1 MNLFTPDFFFSRV
14 QFGSTFVK
22 LLSVPDDHVIDQPEL
37 EIRVYN
43 IVTCC
48 QLPDQSLFFAAVSV
62 LQSSK
67 MSKFVI
73 EEHSVDTL
81 KENYNKVIF
90 QKQMVVAQSEKRRME
105 PAKTGDG

>member
-1 MNLFTPDFFFSRV
+1 
-14 QFGSTFVK
+14 
-22 LLSVPDDHVIDQPEL
+22 
-37 EIRVYN
+37 
-43 IVTCC
+43 
-48 QLPDQSLFFAAVSV
+48 
-62 LQSSK
+62 

-105 PAKTGDG
+105 PAKTGEG